1 MKVKNLITILLIVTL
16 ASCSVNEE
24 IPVDTNNLLIGNWM
38 NPIYNSENKT
48 VTYERVISLKDEEYG
63 ISYKE
68 GNVYIERT
76 SGWCGTPPL
85 TFYNNEGTFTF
96 ENNIIKIENNS
107 YPGNLNWSVV
117 SLTEEKLV
125 VTVELSDQEK
135 EHQVLMDLFTEIQNL
150 SESII
155 CTNETEW
162 NFTAY
167 GSKACG
173 GAQGYIAYSNQ
184 IDIDSFLYKVQLYTS
199 LEDTFNKKWNIVSTC
214 DIVNPPAEV
223 ICDDGKAILVYNQT
237 L

>member
-24 IPVDTNNLLIGNWM
+24 VPVDTNNLLIGNWM
-38 NPIYNSENKT
+38 NPIYNLENKT
-48 VTYERVISLKDEEYG
+48 VTYERVANLKDEEYG

-135 EHQVLMDLFTEIQNL
+135 EHQVLMDLFTEIQNS

-155 CTNETEW
+155 CTNETAW
-162 NFTAY
+162 DFTAY

-173 GAQGYIAYSNQ
+173 GTQGYIAYSNQ
-184 IDIDSFLYKVQLYTS
+184 IDVDSFLNKVQLYTS